1 MTFTIKKKNN
11 TTWYKRSP
19 EMNSRKYTSNVG
31 CFLAF
36 WLSYWLLDID
46 YCLKL
51 FKLEQIAILFNS
63 CRLVQTFRKI
73 LAKSGCLHAYELS
86 TDNYYNV
93 CSCMEISSYSCKQLA
108 PRPSRSLL
116 SSHQICETSE
126 SVKCQIH
133 VTLHLLI
140 KIAIK
145 LFKWNF
151 TFYILDYNNLKA
163 CNLAYYTFNHI

>member
-11 TTWYKRSP
+11 TTWYKRST

-86 TDNYYNV
+86 TDNYYN
-93 CSCMEISSYSCKQLA
+93 
-108 PRPSRSLL
+108 LL
-116 SSHQICETSE
+116 HYGNFFIQAANNR
-126 SVKCQIH
+126 
-133 VTLHLLI
+133 HLGLLGPCYL
-140 KIAIK
+140 AIK
-145 LFKWNF
+145 FLKLLNQWSVRYMWL
-151 TFYILDYNNLKA
+151 YI
-163 CNLAYYTFNHI
+163 F